1 MGAILYSIHYSTWSI
16 KARWALAHHGV
27 EYEKIEF
34 IPTLSNAAL
43 RVRTRQWTGP
53 LTVPVLIDESG
64 VYGDSFDIA
73 RRAEAIGGGAPLLP
87 DDLHP
92 EIEAWNTH
100 ADNTLATHGRIAA
113 TAAVCADRDARR
125 ASVPGF
131 IPKPLRSL
139 ALTLVD
145 VASHYLARKYGFRVG
160 ARAPAVQA
168 MRGTLE
174 GVRDA
179 LAGRPY
185 LLERFTLA
193 DVSLASALQFVQ
205 PVSDDYIPLK
215 PAFRRAWEV
224 DELIADFGPVLEW
237 RDRVFAAHFPTRH

>member
-1 MGAILYSIHYSTWSI
+1 MGATLYSTHYSTWSI

-27 EYEKIEF
+27 QYEKVEF

-43 RVRTRQWTGP
+43 RARTRQWTGP
-53 LTVPVLIDESG
+53 FTVPVLIDDSG

-73 RRAEAIGGGAPLLP
+73 LRAEAIGRGAPLVP
-87 DDLHP
+87 DDLRP
-92 EIEAWNTH
+92 DIEAWNTR
-100 ADNTLATHGRIAA
+100 ADALATHGRIAA

-131 IPKPLRSL
+131 IPRAVRGL
-139 ALTLVD
+139 ALPLVD
-145 VASHYLARKYGFRVG
+145 VASHYLARKYGFEVG
-160 ARAPAVQA
+160 ARAPAIQA
-168 MRGTLE
+168 MRVELE
-174 GVRDA
+174 GARDA

-193 DVSLASALQFVQ
+193 DVSLASALQFVK
-205 PVSDDYIPLK
+205 PVHDDYIPLK

-237 RDRVFAAHFPTRH
+237 RDRVFAEHFPTRG